1 MSEKHPS
8 PWRNPVM
15 WLLVGLPAASVVAGI
30 ALVVIAN
37 LDGNDAVPDPVRRT
51 AQIQQVDLG
60 PDAVAQRERLSAIVR
75 SEDGVIEVLPVTG
88 EFDRAKPLRV
98 VLLHPARAAADRA
111 LTLAPGP
118 TGWRT
123 KATVDAGH
131 DWNVRLE
138 SGDGRWR
145 LLGRLPKGQHAAHLR
160 PALQG
165 GG

>member
-15 WLLVGLPAASVVAGI
+15 WLVAGLPAASVVAGI

-37 LDGNDAVPDPVRRT
+37 LDGSDAVPDPVRRT

-60 PDAVAQRERLSAIVR
+60 PDAVAQRAGLSAIVR
-75 SEDGVIEVLPVTG
+75 SEDGVLEVLPVTG
-88 EFDRAKPLRV
+88 GFDRAKPLRA
-98 VLLHPARAAADRA
+98 VLLHPARAAADRS
-111 LTLAPGP
+111 LTLMPGP

-123 KATVDAGH
+123 TATVDPGH

-138 SGDGRWR
+138 SADGRWR

-160 PALQG
+160 PALRAG
-165 GG
+165 G